1 MTTLAPDIASL
12 ADRLRDDRHARTR
25 AGLRTGAAVLG
36 VGLLAALVGIAV
48 GGSVQVPLADI
59 PAALVGRG
67 TPLAEFVV
75 VENRV
80 PRVLVA
86 LLAGAAFGVAGSL
99 YQRIVGNPL
108 ATPDVIGI
116 SSGAGAGAVV
126 VLVVLGTGGVAVQAG
141 ALIGAGLAAAL
152 VMLLGQ
158 RPGEGTYRLILVG
171 IGVAAGFSAIIS
183 YLISRADGATQMR
196 ATRWLV
202 GSLSGVA
209 WPDVRALVL
218 TVLVVAAALVVL
230 GPRLELVR
238 LGDRVA
244 TGLGTRVGRVR
255 LGALL
260 LGAVLAAVATS
271 VTGAI
276 AFVALVA
283 GPVAQRLSPG
293 SGLLLAAT
301 VGADLLMVA
310 DLVAQ
315 NAPVISP
322 VPTGVVTAL
331 VGAPVLV
338 FLLLRRRSVT

>member
-1 MTTLAPDIASL
+1 MTTTTPVRDL
-12 ADRLRDDRHARTR
+12 ADLLRADRRSRTR
-25 AGLRTGAAVLG
+25 SAQRTGAG
-36 VGLLAALVGIAV
+36 VAGLGLLAALVGIAV
-48 GGSVQVPLADI
+48 GGSVQVPLADL
-59 PAALVGRG
+59 PAALAGRG
-67 TPLAEFVV
+67 TALAQFVV
-75 VENRV
+75 MENRL

-126 VLVVLGTGGVAVQAG
+126 VLVLLGTGGVAVQAG
-141 ALIGAGLAAAL
+141 ALVGAGLAAAL

-158 RPGEGTYRLILVG
+158 RPGEGTYRLVLVG

-183 YLISRADGATQMR
+183 YLLSRADGATQLR

-209 WPDVRALVL
+209 WPDVRALVV
-218 TVLVVAAALVVL
+218 TVLLAVAALVVL
-230 GPRLELVR
+230 GPRLELVC

-244 TGLGTRVGRVR
+244 TGLGTRVSQVR

-260 LGAVLAAVATS
+260 LGAVLAAIATS

-293 SGLLLAAT
+293 SGLLLAGL
-301 VGADLLMVA
+301 VGADLLVVA
-310 DLVAQ
+310 DLLAQ

-338 FLLLRRRSVT
+338 FLLLRRRSV